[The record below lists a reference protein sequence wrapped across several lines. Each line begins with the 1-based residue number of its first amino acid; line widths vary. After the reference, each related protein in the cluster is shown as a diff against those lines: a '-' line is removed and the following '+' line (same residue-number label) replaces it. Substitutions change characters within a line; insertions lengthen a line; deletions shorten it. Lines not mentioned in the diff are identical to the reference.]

1 MYVLAFI
8 IETFCFLPYIYVH
21 LKYELT
27 AFVSFEKTGG
37 FLFNSIFS
45 NIFSLEFSEI
55 LTINFVNYNKAI
67 IRKERIEK
75 GQLLTSASE
84 MCLLFC
90 HFSYL
95 VADLVE
101 PDLPEWGV
109 YLTLREIIAI
119 VLQKTIHKDTHILL
133 QTLIKEHHE
142 LFQSV
147 FKTELSPKMHFMV
160 HYPRIM
166 RSIGPLCYVS
176 SMRYESFHKIFKN
189 IIKNNNCRKNITASC
204 AFKIKM
210 RYADLFL
217 NFETLSYDVVTAK
230 KKNSLN
236 KTVERISLFYT
247 AE

>member
-1 MYVLAFI
+1 M
-8 IETFCFLPYIYVH
+8 
-21 LKYELT
+21 
-27 AFVSFEKTGG
+27 
-37 FLFNSIFS
+37 
-45 NIFSLEFSEI
+45 
-55 LTINFVNYNKAI
+55 
-67 IRKERIEK
+67 
-75 GQLLTSASE
+75 
-84 MCLLFC
+84 
-90 HFSYL
+90 
-95 VADLVE
+95 
-101 PDLPEWGV
+101 
-109 YLTLREIIAI
+109 
-119 VLQKTIHKDTHILL
+119 QKTIHKDTHILL

-230 KKNSLN
+230 KRNSLN

-247 AE
+247 AEWKYLRDKNCWSRISNLQSWCRDTR